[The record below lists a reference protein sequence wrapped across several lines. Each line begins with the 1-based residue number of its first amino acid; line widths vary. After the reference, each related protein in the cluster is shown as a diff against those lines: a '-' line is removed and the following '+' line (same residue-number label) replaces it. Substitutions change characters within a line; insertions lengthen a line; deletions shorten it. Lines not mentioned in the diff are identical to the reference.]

1 MAWLRWAA
9 AVLALVQGGYMLF
22 DGVRALLVG
31 DYLTPRGGEYAG
43 RLGPWANLVS
53 AVGLEPRST
62 GMKLAFVVYGIA
74 WIAVVAAFVA
84 GRPWAWTAML
94 VLAAASLWYV
104 PAGTA
109 IGLAVIVILLLPDVR
124 DAF

>member
-1 MAWLRWAA
+1 
-9 AVLALVQGGYMLF
+9 
-22 DGVRALLVG
+22 
-31 DYLTPRGGEYAG
+31 
-43 RLGPWANLVS
+43 
-53 AVGLEPRST
+53 
-62 GMKLAFVVYGIA
+62 MKLAFVVYGIA

-94 VLAAASLWYV
+94 VLAVATLWYV

-109 IGLAVIVILLLPDVR
+109 IGVAVIVILLLPDVR

>member
-1 MAWLRWAA
+1 MGWFRWVA

-22 DGVRALLVG
+22 DGMRALLLG
-31 DYLTPRGGEYAG
+31 DYLTPSRGEYAG

-53 AVGLEPRST
+53 AVGVDPRSAAT
-62 GMKLAFVVYGIA
+62 KLAFVLYGIA
-74 WIAVVAAFVA
+74 WIAGVAGFVA

-94 VLAAASLWYV
+94 VLAVATLWYV
-104 PAGTA
+104 SAGTA

-124 DAF
+124 ESF